1 MYLKEFERWAAE
13 PSLREAAKAELEAMR
28 GSDEKIK
35 ENFGATLKFG
45 TAGLRGIMEQ
55 GCNKM
60 NVHTVRK
67 ASQGL
72 ADYLTAAFDEPSV
85 VVSYDS
91 RLNSRVFAEETA
103 AVLTANGVKTYIFE
117 QMMPVPVLSFAVRRL
132 KASAGVMITASHN
145 PKAYNGYKVYNSTGG
160 QILDEEAGKILA
172 EIEKLDIFDDVK
184 TMDFDEA
191 LKKGCSLTPAYAYED
206 YMAEMEEASDVSR
219 EREIGIVY
227 TPLNGSGRK
236 PVQETLT
243 RSGFS
248 FFTVPEQEE
257 EDGNFT
263 TCPYPNP
270 EKAEVYEIAEKYAKE
285 QAADIIL
292 ATDPDC
298 DRVGLMAKHGEEY
311 VLFSGNEVGGLLF
324 NFICQLEGENAAG
337 KKLFTSMVST
347 PLVDRIAE
355 NYGVKVERTLVG
367 FKYIG
372 DKIENNQKEFI
383 FGFEESN
390 GYLVGTYAR
399 DKDGVAAARLICQMA
414 AYYKS
419 KGKTLVDVLED
430 IYQETGYVA
439 DKTVTLEI
447 SSQDESREMMKKLRD
462 MDRVNEAM
470 ENISGY
476 RDYADPASCTG
487 LPYADIVQMDF
498 ADKSRVIVRPS
509 GTEPKIKIYLSSC
522 CSEMELCHR
531 RNDEIMGKIAE
542 LIK

>member
-13 PSLREAAKAELEAMR
+13 PSLSEAAKAELEAMR

-132 KASAGVMITASHN
+132 KASAGVIITASHN

-160 QILDEEAGKILA
+160 QSLDEEAGKILA

-270 EKAEVYEIAEKYAKE
+270 EKAEVYEIAEKYAK
-285 QAADIIL
+285 
-292 ATDPDC
+292 
-298 DRVGLMAKHGEEY
+298 
-311 VLFSGNEVGGLLF
+311 
-324 NFICQLEGENAAG
+324 
-337 KKLFTSMVST
+337 
-347 PLVDRIAE
+347 
-355 NYGVKVERTLVG
+355 
-367 FKYIG
+367 
-372 DKIENNQKEFI
+372 
-383 FGFEESN
+383 
-390 GYLVGTYAR
+390 
-399 DKDGVAAARLICQMA
+399 
-414 AYYKS
+414 
-419 KGKTLVDVLED
+419 
-430 IYQETGYVA
+430 
-439 DKTVTLEI
+439 
-447 SSQDESREMMKKLRD
+447 
-462 MDRVNEAM
+462 
-470 ENISGY
+470 
-476 RDYADPASCTG
+476 
-487 LPYADIVQMDF
+487 
-498 ADKSRVIVRPS
+498 
-509 GTEPKIKIYLSSC
+509 
-522 CSEMELCHR
+522 
-531 RNDEIMGKIAE
+531 
-542 LIK
+542 